1 MVFERIHEGR
11 ALVRFIQERL
21 PHYTPLVSG
30 DMRRFQ
36 KELIKA
42 SAGAA
47 IAAGAGLIFVCF
59 LSVAVILSSSPGPHR
74 TTVAWITCGLWGLIA
89 LIGLLTARRAVAGP
103 PPFHLVATALAQ
115 DYSRFVD
122 SLSKDGGT
130 DLGR

>member
-11 ALVRFIQERL
+11 ALIRFLRERL

-30 DMRRFQ
+30 DMSRFRN
-36 KELIKA
+36 ELIRA

-47 IAAGAGLIFVCF
+47 IAAGAGLIFACF

-74 TTVAWITCGLWGLIA
+74 TAVAWITCGLWGLIA
-89 LIGLLTARRAVAGP
+89 LAGLLAARRAVAGP
-103 PPFHLVATALAQ
+103 PPFHLVGTALVQ

-122 SLSKDGGT
+122 SLTKGGS
-130 DLGR
+130 DLDH